1 MKLYICVVKK
11 FFQKIASLT
20 MAVLLLLSTVSWT
33 VDKHLCM
40 GRVMD
45 VALFAKADD
54 CGMYAVMEAMGATSD
69 ENHCCGDERFTVQGQ
84 DDLKISFNDIS
95 FDQQVFLVAFTHVY
109 LGLFPDAQEHVLT
122 NEHYPPPILIKDI
135 QLLDAVFLI

>member
-1 MKLYICVVKK
+1 M
-11 FFQKIASLT
+11 AT
-20 MAVLLLLSTVSWT
+20 MLLLSTVSWT

-45 VALFAKADD
+45 VALFDKADD
-54 CGMYAVMEAMGATSD
+54 CGMSAAMEAMGTTSD
-69 ENHCCGDERFTVQGQ
+69 ENHCCGDETFTVQGQ

-95 FDQQVFLVAFTHVY
+95 FDQQVFLVAFTHAYASFFSEVKP
-109 LGLFPDAQEHVLT
+109 LVVT
-122 NEHYPPPILIKDI
+122 NKHYPPPSIIKDI

>member
-1 MKLYICVVKK
+1 MKLYLYIVKK

-54 CGMYAVMEAMGATSD
+54 CGMYAAMEAMGASSD
-69 ENHCCGDERFTVQGQ
+69 ENHCCGDESFTVQGQ
-84 DDLKISFNDIS
+84 DDLKISFNDIT
-95 FDQQVFLVAFTHVY
+95 FDQQLFLVAFTHVY
-109 LGLFPDAQEHVLT
+109 LDLFPDVQEHILT
-122 NEHYPPPILIKDI
+122 NEYYPPPILIKDI